1 MNAPLN
7 LEGLQITPSKP
18 TSQPHLRFLRIG
30 YAAIILLILTALVWT
45 LAPLQGAVIA
55 TGSVI
60 VESKPKVIQH
70 LDGGIV
76 AEIPVKEG
84 DRVKAGDVL
93 MRLDPTIIEA
103 NQDLVRGRYIEAQAR
118 VARLQAERDRRRFIQ
133 FPENLL
139 AEKDSNPYVKNAI
152 DGQSKLFRARR
163 GGAEGLVQ
171 QLNQRIA
178 QSQDQI
184 DGLNALIK
192 SKEDQTNLIRN
203 ELIDLRTGVER
214 GVVPRIRVT
223 SMEREQARIAGE
235 TASHMSDIARIR
247 NSISELETQIL
258 QLRKDRLEQVLSELR
273 TSQTEL
279 SDLREQLVTATD
291 QRERIDVLSPVDGIV
306 HNQIMNTIGGVVAP
320 GMEIMQ
326 VIPDGD
332 RLIIDAQVQ
341 IADIDQVY
349 PGQIGRVRLSAF
361 NARTTPELMA
371 EVIQASPDKLIDPVS
386 GMPYFSVKVQIPPEE
401 LAIIEGLALVPGMPA
416 EIFLQT
422 EKRSVMNYILK
433 PAIDAMKHGLREE

>member
-1 MNAPLN
+1 M
-7 LEGLQITPSKP
+7 
-18 TSQPHLRFLRIG
+18 
-30 YAAIILLILTALVWT
+30 
-45 LAPLQGAVIA
+45 
-55 TGSVI
+55 GSVI

-76 AEIPVKEG
+76 AELPVKEG
-84 DRVKAGDVL
+84 DSVKAGDVL

-103 NQDLVRGRYIEAQAR
+103 NQDLVNGRYIETQAR
-118 VARLQAERDRRRFIQ
+118 VARLEAERDNRRSIK
-133 FPENLL
+133 FPDALLVQEENPIV
-139 AEKDSNPYVKNAI
+139 ANAL
-152 DGQSKLFRARR
+152 DGQRKLFRARR

-184 DGLNALIK
+184 DGLNALIR
-192 SKEDQTNLIRN
+192 SKQDQTNLIQN

-235 TASHMSDIARIR
+235 TASHRSDIARIR

-273 TSQTEL
+273 TSQTEQ

-291 QRERIDVLSPVDGIV
+291 QRERIDVLSPVDGVV
-306 HNQIMNTIGGVVAP
+306 HNQMVNTIGGVVAP
-320 GMEIMQ
+320 GMELMQ
-326 VIPDGD
+326 IIPADD

-361 NARTTPELMA
+361 NARTTPELEG
-371 EVIQASPDKLIDPVS
+371 EVIQSSPDRLIDKYGFS
-386 GMPYFSVKVQIPPEE
+386 LAGLFLGALSLLASIEMFMPMRIMGAKRTLEVFVLTSYFKRYASSYHFSN
-401 LAIIEGLALVPGMPA
+401 
-416 EIFLQT
+416 IFFMGSNVNV
-422 EKRSVMNYILK
+422 RS
-433 PAIDAMKHGLREE
+433 

>member
-7 LEGLQITPSKP
+7 LEGLQLGEAKP
-18 TSQPHLRFLRIG
+18 PRQPHLKFLRIG
-30 YAAIILLILTALVWT
+30 YVAIAILFLTALAWT
-45 LAPLQGAVIA
+45 VAPLQGAVIA
-55 TGSVI
+55 MGSVI

-76 AEIPVKEG
+76 AELPVKEG
-84 DRVKAGDVL
+84 DSVKAGDVL

-103 NQDLVRGRYIEAQAR
+103 NQDLVNGRYIETQAR
-118 VARLQAERDRRRFIQ
+118 VARLEAERDNRRSIK
-133 FPENLL
+133 FPDALL
-139 AEKDSNPYVKNAI
+139 AQEENPIVANAL
-152 DGQSKLFRARR
+152 DGQRKLFRARR

-184 DGLNALIK
+184 DGLNALIR
-192 SKEDQTNLIRN
+192 SKQDQTNLIQN

-235 TASHMSDIARIR
+235 TASHRSDIARIR

-273 TSQTEL
+273 TSQTEQ

-291 QRERIDVLSPVDGIV
+291 QRERIDVLSPVDGVV
-306 HNQIMNTIGGVVAP
+306 HNQMVNTIGGVVAP
-320 GMEIMQ
+320 GMELMQ
-326 VIPDGD
+326 IIPADD

-361 NARTTPELMA
+361 NARTTPELEG
-371 EVIQASPDKLIDPVS
+371 EVIQSSPDRLIDPVT

-401 LAIIEGLALVPGMPA
+401 LAVLNGLNLIPGMPA
-416 EIFLQT
+416 EIYLQT